1 MKLLGCVVVFCG
13 LAFAQGNRGS
23 ITGTVTDPAGA
34 VVAGVTVEGKS
45 LDTGTLFTTVTTETG
60 NYTLPELPPNN
71 YEVTFTAAGF
81 KKLIRGPLEVG
92 ARQTLRIDG
101 TLEVGTNAESI
112 TVTDAAPLL
121 ITESAEISYN
131 VTTDRLKEL
140 PVGNMGSVRNA
151 IRQAAQ
157 LMPGVTFTPGFF
169 GGVKINGTPTDG
181 YNLRIDGNRK
191 STRLNSSH

>member
-121 ITESAEISYN
+121 ITEIGRAH
-131 VTTDRLKEL
+131 V
-140 PVGNMGSVRNA
+140 
-151 IRQAAQ
+151 
-157 LMPGVTFTPGFF
+157 
-169 GGVKINGTPTDG
+169 
-181 YNLRIDGNRK
+181 
-191 STRLNSSH
+191 